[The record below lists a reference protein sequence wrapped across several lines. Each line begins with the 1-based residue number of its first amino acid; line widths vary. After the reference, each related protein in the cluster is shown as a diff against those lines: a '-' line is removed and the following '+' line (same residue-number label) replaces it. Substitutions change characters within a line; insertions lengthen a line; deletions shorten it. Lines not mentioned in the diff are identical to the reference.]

1 MREQREYLIE
11 ILQRDYSGYAD
22 TLYPTGD
29 VLVITQGSMDAN
41 ELDPIKSS
49 EATLSLLCIED
60 GDPYMS
66 LFTTDPLAYK
76 LRVRRNIA
84 VAAKE
89 RYINEWEG
97 YLSVGTYSQEYRN
110 APYRVSLKAVDGL
123 ATLKDIPYL
132 DAEGKRYK
140 HIRTLGEIITDILG
154 RISNLTIQ
162 YNVGDVI
169 IAPEQESSAMD
180 MIEVDS
186 QALYVSFGDDG
197 DSAPSCYDVLKS
209 ILTTLQL
216 QLFQGY
222 GAWRIRSIASLT
234 SPMANRYEDPLINNG
249 GDLIPIYSDDG
260 DDTGVSTAATLSL
273 CAPYSEIVVE
283 RPELAEDKDLLDSSR
298 ALFPSSW
305 SPCFGRTKLTTAYWK
320 DRLRLLARIAN
331 GEDTTDIGAGY
342 FPSLIFN
349 RSVTSSLT
357 LSFDC
362 YNISQ
367 RDESIRVGLLA
378 YRATDNIGDLIT
390 RSNDLLIVDMP
401 LWYWDDE
408 DKRWV
413 PVYEGIYNWADG
425 GPHTAYPLTPMW
437 QTVELKAALKKIS
450 FNAPTPE
457 SYAVKQEVS
466 ITADNLDVDTSEGFR
481 VAMLFVGVADEMGV
495 LPTIELRNPV
505 MSSKI
510 MGEAVEDISFDKAKV
525 ARYGM
530 GSITYAQHFG
540 DAWIIPTPGLGYKA
554 PLINKYTGDVLR
566 GLVTPMQR
574 PLLADN
580 VLNNIRTLRGSVARQ
595 IDGEVY
601 VKTSLDLNARWQGRD
616 NRIYYT
622 NYIRRHLRRGLYTVQ
637 LREIPREKE
646 LKYIPI
652 RDVSTRVGLDTSMYF
667 TVDDGL
673 AVYRLDLQS
682 GGIHE
687 VASSPDDRALFTL
700 NEGQRCVSVISDNV
714 REDGSIDYALVAYDS
729 DGNELSRIDIT
740 AELFDALDFG
750 NFGEHTNSMVQGF
763 ARSARYDSNVKLWTL
778 ANGRAMVTFV
788 LILNSLGEVV
798 VAKGY
803 GDGYILGEA
812 PSLILIPNGFI
823 CSTLLN
829 GITRHY
835 WHSNAHHKDGNVEII
850 STPMDKVYAVNE
862 HFIAFEAEG
871 AIKVCQRTDL
881 LLGFDNTP
889 LLELDSSQYAFVAM
903 NNALVVMY
911 GPDSVEVYDAR
922 TGRVINL
929 GEAVPSWL
937 SGNSVCKLT
946 TVGNGSQI
954 EVNRIFL
961 GDGEGYA
968 IYVTS
973 DGEYYVTR
981 DGEYYLTMK

>member
-60 GDPYMS
+60 GDSYMS
-66 LFTTDPLAYK
+66 LFTTDPLEYK
-76 LRVRRNIA
+76 LRVRRKIA

-110 APYRVSLKAVDGL
+110 APYRVSIKAVDGL

-132 DAEGKRYK
+132 DAEGKRYT

-169 IAPEQESSAMD
+169 IAPEQESSAME

-249 GDLIPIYSDDG
+249 GDLIPIYSDAG

-283 RPELAEDKDLLDSSR
+283 RPDLSEDKDLLDSSR

-320 DRLRLLARIAN
+320 DRLRLWARIAN
-331 GEDTTDIGAGY
+331 GEDTTDIGVGY

-367 RDESIRVGLLA
+367 RDKSIRVGLLA

-413 PVYEGIYNWADG
+413 PVYEGLYNWADG
-425 GPHTAYPLTPMW
+425 GPATAYPLTPMW
-437 QTVELKAALKKIS
+437 QTVELQAALKKIS

-481 VAMLFVGVADEMGV
+481 IAMLFVGVADDYDEMGV

-580 VLNNIRTLRGSVARQ
+580 ALNNIRTLRGAVARQ
-595 IDGEVY
+595 IDGEIY
-601 VKTSLDLNARWQGRD
+601 VKTSIDLNARWQGRD
-616 NRIYYT
+616 GRIYYT

-637 LREIPREKE
+637 LREMPRAKE
-646 LKYIPI
+646 LRYIPV
-652 RDVSTRVGLDTSMYF
+652 RDVSTMIGLDTSMYF
-667 TVDDGL
+667 TVDSGL
-673 AVYRLDLQS
+673 SVWRLDLRS
-682 GGIHE
+682 GETHE
-687 VASSPDDRALFTL
+687 VGTSLDDRALFTL
-700 NEGQRCVSVISDNV
+700 NEGQCCVSVINDYVAN
-714 REDGSIDYALVAYDS
+714 DGTIGYTIVAYDT
-729 DGNELSRIDIT
+729 DGRELSRIDNIVELLNVFNT
-740 AELFDALDFG
+740 RLSVAEVDNL
-750 NFGEHTNSMVQGF
+750 
-763 ARSARYDSNVKLWTL
+763 ARSARYDSNAQLWTVIN
-778 ANGRAMVTFV
+778 NGGSITFA
-788 LILNSLGEVV
+788 LIINSLGEVV

-803 GDGYILGEA
+803 GVGYI
-812 PSLILIPNGFI
+812 PSGYTGHILIPNGFI
-823 CSTLLN
+823 CRIVTN
-829 GITRHY
+829 GVVSHY
-835 WHSNAHHKDGNVEII
+835 WHSNSHHKDGDVELIT
-850 STPMDKVYAVNE
+850 TPMDRVYAVNE

-871 AIKVCQRTDL
+871 TIKVCQRTDL
-881 LLGFDNTP
+881 LLGFDKTP

-946 TVGNGSQI
+946 TVGDGSQI

-973 DGEYYVTR
+973 NGEYYVTR